1 LSRERRMAPSVFHY
15 LERMIGRRLLV
26 TVEPDFGF
34 EGTLT
39 SVSDSPPGVWLSNSE
54 AVILRSTL
62 GRPVPEVVGR
72 EEKSEIFLNLNHVQ
86 RIEVLHRGATPTR
99 DKEEETERTPET

>member
-1 LSRERRMAPSVFHY
+1 MSRERRMAPSVFHH

-62 GRPVPEVVGR
+62 GRPVPEVVSR

-86 RIEVLHRGATPTR
+86 RIEVLHRETTSAQ
-99 DKEEETERTPET
+99 DEENEGEGS

>member
-1 LSRERRMAPSVFHY
+1 MSRERRMAPSVFHH

-39 SVSDSPPGVWLSNSE
+39 SVSDSPPGVWLSDSE
-54 AVILRSTL
+54 AVILRSTV
-62 GRPVPEVVGR
+62 GRPIPEVVSR
-72 EEKSEIFLNLNHVQ
+72 EEKSELFLNLNHIQ
-86 RIEVLHRGATPTR
+86 RIEVLHREAAPDGR
-99 DKEEETERTPET
+99 ENKDEEK